1 MKLRDAGISPRVSFP
16 HFRDGNGQGRG
27 VFQTREKGGN

>member
-1 MKLRDAGISPRVSFP
+1 MKLRDAGILPRVSCS
-16 HFRDGNGQGRG
+16 HFRDGIRRVRR